1 MKTRHLRYFL
11 TVAEERSFVRA
22 AELTW
27 AGEAFYEEARRIL
40 TLVEQARSRAHAAA
54 QGYCARLRIG
64 LTDSLAQP
72 TLTRLLARC
81 REEEPRTK
89 VRVME
94 MMVSKMTQALARNM
108 INAGLTRH
116 RGLI

>member
-22 AELTW
+22 AERTSIEPSPLSRAIRELEQRLGVELLHRAKGRIQLTW

-54 QGYCARLRIG
+54 
-64 LTDSLAQP
+64 
-72 TLTRLLARC
+72 
-81 REEEPRTK
+81 
-89 VRVME
+89 
-94 MMVSKMTQALARNM
+94 
-108 INAGLTRH
+108 
-116 RGLI
+116 